1 MFDFFTK
8 VKKMTGLE
16 DTNGINDIPN
26 MQSLGNA
33 MSKAVKEFSQ
43 CSLLENENDFVSQK
57 ISEIREQSEKFQ
69 EYAQESINQSDK
81 LSKYAEE
88 VVVFAVACSDP
99 SFTKEELLDFLKLTL
114 EDAKK
119 NKTKTEELKANIS
132 NVMAR
137 LVNVQ
142 NECVQYSNDI
152 QTNARAM
159 NSNVVN
165 ELENREF
172 EQKLFKTA
180 YKFGTGAAIL
190 GTTASII
197 AAPLTGGASLAIPI
211 IESIVEGG
219 LIMAGATGVIAL
231 GSKYAYNNRNN
242 EINALNKRLIIE
254 RDELITQICS
264 LNGNLSSIIH
274 DSCDILNF
282 WDEQIT
288 TLNDLIV
295 KLERFDNNDGERPS
309 RLVTLTI
316 QKKWNNVS
324 RECKDYNRTMRA
336 ALQVTNMVTSD

>member
-16 DTNGINDIPN
+16 DTNGNNDTPN

-33 MSKAVKEFSQ
+33 MSKAVKEFAQ
-43 CSLLENENDFVSQK
+43 CSLLENENNFVSQK
-57 ISEIREQSEKFQ
+57 ISEIKEQSEKFQ
-69 EYAQESINQSDK
+69 EYAKESINQSDK

-88 VVVFAVACSDP
+88 VVVFAVACADP

-119 NKTKTEELKANIS
+119 NKAKTEELKANIS
-132 NVMAR
+132 NVMAK

-142 NECVQYSNDI
+142 NESVQYSNDI

-172 EQKLFKTA
+172 EQKFLKTA

-197 AAPLTGGASLAIPI
+197 AAPLTGGASLTIPL
-211 IESIVEGG
+211 IESILEGG

-242 EINALNKRLIIE
+242 EIDVLNRKLIIE

-282 WDEQIT
+282 WEEQIT
-288 TLNDLIV
+288 SLNDLIV
-295 KLERFDNNDGERPS
+295 KLERLDNSDGERPS

-336 ALQVTNMVTSD
+336 ALQVSNMVNT

>member
-1 MFDFFTK
+1 
-8 VKKMTGLE
+8 MTGLE
-16 DTNGINDIPN
+16 DTDGNNDTPN

-33 MSKAVKEFSQ
+33 MSKAVKEFAQ
-43 CSLLENENDFVSQK
+43 CSLLENENSFVTQK
-57 ISEIREQSEKFQ
+57 IREIKEQSVKFQ
-69 EYAQESINQSDK
+69 EYANESIDQSDK

-88 VVVFAVACSDP
+88 VVVFAVACADP
-99 SFTKEELLDFLKLTL
+99 SFTKEELIDFLKLTL
-114 EDAKK
+114 EEAKK
-119 NKTKTEELKANIS
+119 NKAKTEELKANIS
-132 NVMAR
+132 DIMTK

-142 NECVQYSNDI
+142 NESVQYSNDI
-152 QTNARAM
+152 QVNARAM
-159 NSNVVN
+159 NSSVVN

-172 EQKLFKTA
+172 EQKLLRTA
-180 YKFGTGAAIL
+180 YKVGAGAAIL

-197 AAPLTGGASLAIPI
+197 AAPLTGGASLAIPL

-219 LIMAGATGVIAL
+219 LIMAGATGVIAI

-242 EINALNKRLIIE
+242 EINALNRQLIIE

-274 DSCDILNF
+274 ESCDILNF

-288 TLNDLIV
+288 SLNDLIV
-295 KLERFDNNDGERPS
+295 KLERFDGNNGERPS

-336 ALQVTNMVTSD
+336 ALQVSNMVTSE